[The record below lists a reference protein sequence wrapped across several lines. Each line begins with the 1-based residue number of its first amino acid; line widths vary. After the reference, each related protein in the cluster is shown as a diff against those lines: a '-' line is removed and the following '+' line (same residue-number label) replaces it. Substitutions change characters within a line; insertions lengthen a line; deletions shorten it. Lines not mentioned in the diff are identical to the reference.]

1 MQDMPQKPFADMAE
15 TVPVWDIAVRVFH
28 WSLAITFFVA
38 FFTEDELMLL
48 HVWAGYAVGGLVAF
62 RVVWGLVGTRHAR
75 FTDFIYGPGKA
86 MRYLREMLQ
95 FRAKRYLGHSPA
107 GGAMIVALLLVLS
120 ATVWSGL
127 ELYAIEENAGP
138 LAGTER
144 TLAGAQQAASPLLLL
159 VDDREEGEH
168 SEGGEDGL
176 WEEAHE
182 VLANLAMFLVVLH
195 VLGVALA
202 SLAHGENLVRSMVTG
217 RKARRPGDVT

>member
-1 MQDMPQKPFADMAE
+1 MQDMPQTPAADTAE
-15 TVPVWDIAVRVFH
+15 TVPVWDIAVRLFH
-28 WSLAITFFVA
+28 WSLVTTFFVA
-38 FFTEDELMLL
+38 FFTEDEQLLL
-48 HVWAGYAVGGLVAF
+48 HVWAGYTVGGLIAF

-86 MRYLREMLQ
+86 MRYLRNMLQ

-107 GGAMIVALLLVLS
+107 GGIMIIALLLVLS

-127 ELYAIEENAGP
+127 ELYAVEKNAGP

-144 TLAGAQQAASPLLLL
+144 TVVHTAQTASPLLHLI
-159 VDDREEGEH
+159 DDREKDEH
-168 SEGGEDGL
+168 SEGGGESL

-182 VLANLAMFLVVLH
+182 LLADLAMFLVVLH

-217 RKARRPGDVT
+217 RKRRRAGDVN